1 MHGNDLRIKKL
12 TNGYSLYFRDPE
24 IVKAN
29 QSRDL
34 STKPTNKPYRD
45 PEREMAF
52 KNVKELTTFLNANLE
67 KMCAADD
74 YETSFSKAVMESE
87 DDD

>member
-1 MHGNDLRIKKL
+1 MYGEGKIQIKKL

-24 IVKAN
+24 IVKNNREPEKLGKA
-29 QSRDL
+29 
-34 STKPTNKPYRD
+34 KPYRD

-52 KNVKELTTFLNANLE
+52 KTAKELTEFLEANLD
-67 KMCAADD
+67 KMCSDDD
-74 YETSFSKAVMESE
+74 YETGFTKALMESK

>member
-1 MHGNDLRIKKL
+1 MQDDIRIKKL

-29 QSRDL
+29 QARDL
-34 STKPTNKPYRD
+34 STRNNKPYRD

-52 KNVKELTTFLNANLE
+52 KNAKELTTFLNTNLE
-67 KMCAADD
+67 KLCVAED
-74 YETSFSKAVMESE
+74 YETSFSNAVMESE

>member
-1 MHGNDLRIKKL
+1 MYGEGIRIKKL

-34 STKPTNKPYRD
+34 STKATSKPYRE

-52 KNVKELTTFLNANLE
+52 KNVKELTTFLNAHLE
-67 KMCAADD
+67 KLCAADD

>member
-1 MHGNDLRIKKL
+1 MYGNDLRIKKL

-34 STKPTNKPYRD
+34 SVKASKPYRE

-52 KNVKELTTFLNANLE
+52 KSVNELTTFLNANLE

>member
-1 MHGNDLRIKKL
+1 MYGDSIRIKKL

-29 QSRDL
+29 ESRNT
-34 STKPTNKPYRD
+34 STKSLKSYRD

-52 KNVKELTTFLNANLE
+52 KDVKELTTFLNANLQ
-67 KMCAADD
+67 KLCAADD
-74 YETSFSKAVMESE
+74 YETSFSKAVMETE
-87 DDD
+87 NDD

>member
-1 MHGNDLRIKKL
+1 MYGDNIRIKKL

-29 QSRDL
+29 ESRNT
-34 STKPTNKPYRD
+34 STKSLKPYRD

-52 KNVKELTTFLNANLE
+52 KDVKELTTFLNANLQ
-67 KMCAADD
+67 KLCAADD
-74 YETSFSKAVMESE
+74 YETSFSKAVMETE
-87 DDD
+87 NDH

>member
-1 MHGNDLRIKKL
+1 MYGDNIRIKKL

-29 QSRDL
+29 ESRNMA
-34 STKPTNKPYRD
+34 TKSIKPYRD

-52 KNVKELTTFLNANLE
+52 KDVKELTTFLNANLQ
-67 KMCAADD
+67 KLCAADD
-74 YETSFSKAVMESE
+74 YETSFSKAVMETE
-87 DDD
+87 NDH

>member
-1 MHGNDLRIKKL
+1 MHDDIRIKKL

-24 IVKAN
+24 VVKAN
-29 QSRDL
+29 SSRDL
-34 STKPTNKPYRD
+34 SAKASKPYRN

-67 KMCAADD
+67 KMCVAED
-74 YETSFSKAVMESE
+74 YETSFSNAVMESE

>member
-1 MHGNDLRIKKL
+1 MYGDNIRIKKL

-29 QSRDL
+29 ELRNT
-34 STKPTNKPYRD
+34 STKSLKTYRD

-52 KNVKELTTFLNANLE
+52 KDVKELTTFLNANLQ
-67 KMCAADD
+67 KLCTADD
-74 YETSFSKAVMESE
+74 YETSFSKAVMETE
-87 DDD
+87 NDD

>member
-1 MHGNDLRIKKL
+1 MYGDSIRIKKL

-29 QSRDL
+29 E
-34 STKPTNKPYRD
+34 STKSIKLYRD

-52 KNVKELTTFLNANLE
+52 KNVKELTTFLNANLQ
-67 KMCAADD
+67 KLCAADD
-74 YETSFSKAVMESE
+74 YETSFSKAVMETE
-87 DDD
+87 NDH